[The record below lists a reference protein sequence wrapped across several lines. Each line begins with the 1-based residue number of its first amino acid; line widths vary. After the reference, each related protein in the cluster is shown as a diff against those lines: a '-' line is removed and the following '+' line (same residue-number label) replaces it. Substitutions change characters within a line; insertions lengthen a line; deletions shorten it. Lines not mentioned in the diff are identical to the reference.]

1 MIRQTEAT
9 IVGTSVR
16 EKRMEREDWE
26 EEEWES
32 EELGK
37 AEEEGEAEEKG
48 EGEWHSSWSLSI
60 GNIYLHINE

>member
-1 MIRQTEAT
+1 MIHQTEAT

-37 AEEEGEAEEKG
+37 AIEGGGEAEEKG
-48 EGEWHSSWSLSI
+48 AGE
-60 GNIYLHINE
+60 